1 MFFQRYKFTSYT
13 ERREKRFKILRPA
26 FIIFLIFILY
36 QLISS
41 YIITTYRIQAD
52 TMQPTIFSGDMII
65 TAPFYSSQ
73 KDIERGTLVMV
84 EPITRPHQNFL
95 KKTVQKIIAFVT
107 FQLINPFAANQ
118 PAQAKPFVRR
128 VVGIPGD
135 TVYMEAFVLHI
146 KTKDGGHFLTEFEV
160 TDNDYNVKI
169 ENLPENW
176 DTSLPFSGS
185 YPETALKGGGYF
197 VLCDNRI
204 ASSDSRLW
212 GPLQAATQI
221 KGRILMRYWPFSHI
235 SVF

>member
-1 MFFQRYKFTSYT
+1 MFFQRYKYTSYT
-13 ERREKRFKILRPA
+13 ERRAKQFKILRIA
-26 FIIFLIFILY
+26 FIVLLLFILY

-41 YIITTYRIQAD
+41 YIITAYRIQAD
-52 TMQPTIFSGDMII
+52 TMQPTFSSGDMII
-65 TAPFYSSQ
+65 TAPFYSVQ
-73 KDIERGTLVMV
+73 KDIERGTLVTV
-84 EPITRPHQNFL
+84 EPIERPHQNFFE
-95 KKTVQKIIAFVT
+95 KTAQKIVAFFT
-107 FQLINPFAANQ
+107 FQLVNPFAADQ
-118 PAQAKPFVRR
+118 PAQAKPFIRR

-135 TVYMEAFVLHI
+135 TIYMEDFVLHI

-176 DTSLPFSGS
+176 DATLPFSGA
-185 YPETALKGGGYF
+185 YPEMTLKDGEYF

-212 GPLQAATQI
+212 GPLQAATQV

>member
-13 ERREKRFKILRPA
+13 ERREKRFKIIRIA
-26 FIIFLIFILY
+26 FIVFLLFILY

-41 YIITTYRIQAD
+41 YIIATYRIQAD
-52 TMQPTIFSGDMII
+52 TMQPTFSSGDMII
-65 TAPFYSSQ
+65 TAPFYSTQ

-84 EPITRPHQNFL
+84 EPITRPHQNFF
-95 KKTVQKIIAFVT
+95 KKTTQKIVAFFT

-135 TVYMEAFVLHI
+135 TIYMEGFVLHI
-146 KTKDGGHFLTEFEV
+146 KTKNGGHFLTEFEV

-176 DTSLPFSGS
+176 DITLPFSGT
-185 YPETALKGGGYF
+185 YPEITLKEGEYF

-221 KGRILMRYWPFSHI
+221 KGRILMRYWPFSRI
-235 SVF
+235 ALF

>member
-1 MFFQRYKFTSYT
+1 MFFQRYKYTSYT
-13 ERREKRFKILRPA
+13 ERRAKQFKILRIA
-26 FIIFLIFILY
+26 FIVLLLFILY

-41 YIITTYRIQAD
+41 YIITAYRIQAD
-52 TMQPTIFSGDMII
+52 TMQPTFSSGDMII
-65 TAPFYSSQ
+65 TAPFYSVQ
-73 KDIERGTLVMV
+73 KDIERGTLVTV
-84 EPITRPHQNFL
+84 EPIERPHQNFFE
-95 KKTVQKIIAFVT
+95 KTAQKIVAFFT
-107 FQLINPFAANQ
+107 FQLVNPFAADQ
-118 PAQAKPFVRR
+118 PAQAKPFIRR

-135 TVYMEAFVLHI
+135 TIYMEDFVLHI

-160 TDNDYNVKI
+160 ADNDYNVKI

-176 DTSLPFSGS
+176 DATLPFSGA
-185 YPETALKGGGYF
+185 YPEMTLKDGEYF

-212 GPLQAATQI
+212 GPLQAATQV

>member
-13 ERREKRFKILRPA
+13 ERREKRFKIIRIA
-26 FIIFLIFILY
+26 FIIFLLFILY
-36 QLISS
+36 QLINS
-41 YIITTYRIQAD
+41 YIIAAYRIRAD
-52 TMQPTIFSGDMII
+52 TMQPTFSSGDMII
-65 TAPFYSSQ
+65 TAPFYSTQ
-73 KDIERGTLVMV
+73 KDIERGTLVTV
-84 EPITRPHQNFL
+84 EPIARPHQNFFE
-95 KKTVQKIIAFVT
+95 KTVQKIVAFFT
-107 FQLINPFAANQ
+107 FQLVNPFAANQ
-118 PAQAKPFVRR
+118 PAQAKPFIRR

-135 TVYMEAFVLHI
+135 TIYMEDFVLHI

-160 TDNDYNVKI
+160 ADNDYNVKI

-176 DTSLPFSGS
+176 DTSLPFSGA
-185 YPETALKGGGYF
+185 YPEMTLKEGEYF

>member
-13 ERREKRFKILRPA
+13 ERREKRFKILRIA
-26 FIIFLIFILY
+26 FIIFLIFIMY
-36 QLISS
+36 QLINS
-41 YIITTYRIQAD
+41 YVITTYRIQAD
-52 TMQPTIFSGDMII
+52 TMQPTFSSGDMII
-65 TAPFYSSQ
+65 TASFYSAQ

-84 EPITRPHQNFL
+84 EPIERPQQSFFE
-95 KKTVQKIIAFVT
+95 KTVQKIVAFFT

-118 PAQAKPFVRR
+118 PSRAKPFIRR

-135 TVYMEAFVLHI
+135 TLYMEGFVLHI
-146 KTKDGGHFLTEFEV
+146 KTKNGGHFLTEFEV
-160 TDNDYNVKI
+160 ADNDYNVTI

-176 DTSLPFSGS
+176 DTSLPFSGA
-185 YPETALKGGGYF
+185 YPEITLKEGEYF

-221 KGRILMRYWPFSHI
+221 KGRILMRYWPFSRI
-235 SVF
+235 SIF

>member
-13 ERREKRFKILRPA
+13 ERREKRFKIIRIA
-26 FIIFLIFILY
+26 FIVFLLFILY

-41 YIITTYRIQAD
+41 YMIATYRIQAD
-52 TMQPTIFSGDMII
+52 TMEPTFSSGDMII
-65 TAPFYSSQ
+65 TAPFYSTQ

-84 EPITRPHQNFL
+84 EPITRPHQNFFE
-95 KKTVQKIIAFVT
+95 KTTQKIVAFFT

-135 TVYMEAFVLHI
+135 TIYMEGFVLHI
-146 KTKDGGHFLTEFEV
+146 KTKNGGHFLTEFEV

-176 DTSLPFSGS
+176 DITLPFSGT
-185 YPETALKGGGYF
+185 YPEITLKEGEYF

-221 KGRILMRYWPFSHI
+221 KGRILMRYWPFSRI
-235 SVF
+235 ALF

>member
-1 MFFQRYKFTSYT
+1 MFFQRYKYTSYT
-13 ERREKRFKILRPA
+13 ERRAKQFKILRIA
-26 FIIFLIFILY
+26 FIVLLLFILY

-41 YIITTYRIQAD
+41 YIITAYRIQAD
-52 TMQPTIFSGDMII
+52 TMQPTFSSGDMII
-65 TAPFYSSQ
+65 TAPFYSAQ
-73 KDIERGTLVMV
+73 KDIERGTLVTV
-84 EPITRPHQNFL
+84 EPIERPHQNFFE
-95 KKTVQKIIAFVT
+95 KTAQKIVAFFT
-107 FQLINPFAANQ
+107 FQLVNPFAADQ
-118 PAQAKPFVRR
+118 PAQAKPFIRR

-135 TVYMEAFVLHI
+135 TIYMEDFVLHI

-160 TDNDYNVKI
+160 ADNDYNVKI
-169 ENLPENW
+169 ENMPENW
-176 DTSLPFSGS
+176 DTSLPFSGA
-185 YPETALKGGGYF
+185 YPEMTLKEGEYF

>member
-13 ERREKRFKILRPA
+13 ERREKRFKTLRIF
-26 FIIFLIFILY
+26 FIIFLIFIIY

-52 TMQPTIFSGDMII
+52 TMQPTFSSGDMII
-65 TAPFYSSQ
+65 TAPFYSAQ
-73 KDIERGTLVMV
+73 KDIERGTLVTV
-84 EPITRPHQNFL
+84 EPIARPHQNFFER
-95 KKTVQKIIAFVT
+95 TAQKIITFFT
-107 FQLINPFAANQ
+107 FQLINPFAAHQ
-118 PAQAKPFVRR
+118 PSQAKPFIRR

-135 TVYMEAFVLHI
+135 TVYMEGFVLHI
-146 KTKDGGHFLTEFEV
+146 KTKNGGHFLTEFEV
-160 TDNDYNVKI
+160 ADNDYNVKI

-185 YPETALKGGGYF
+185 YPEITLKEGEYF

-235 SVF
+235 SIF

>member
-13 ERREKRFKILRPA
+13 ERREKRFKVLRIA

-52 TMQPTIFSGDMII
+52 TIQPTFSSGDMII
-65 TAPFYSSQ
+65 TAPFYSAP

-84 EPITRPHQNFL
+84 EPIERPQQSFFE
-95 KKTVQKIIAFVT
+95 KTVQKIVAFFT

-118 PAQAKPFVRR
+118 PSQAKPFIRR

-135 TVYMEAFVLHI
+135 TLYMEGFVLHI
-146 KTKDGGHFLTEFEV
+146 KTKNGGHFLTEFEV
-160 TDNDYNVKI
+160 ADNDYNVTI

-176 DTSLPFSGS
+176 DTSLPFSGA
-185 YPETALKGGGYF
+185 YPEITLKEGEYF

-221 KGRILMRYWPFSHI
+221 KGRILIRYWPFSR
-235 SVF
+235 VALF

>member
-13 ERREKRFKILRPA
+13 ERREKRFKTLRIF
-26 FIIFLIFILY
+26 FIIFLIFIIY

-52 TMQPTIFSGDMII
+52 TMQPTFSSGDMII
-65 TAPFYSSQ
+65 TAPFYSAQ
-73 KDIERGTLVMV
+73 KDIERGTLVTV
-84 EPITRPHQNFL
+84 EPIARPHQNFFER
-95 KKTVQKIIAFVT
+95 TAQKIITFFT
-107 FQLINPFAANQ
+107 FQLINPFAAHQ
-118 PAQAKPFVRR
+118 PSQAKPFIRR

-135 TVYMEAFVLHI
+135 TVYMEGFVLHI
-146 KTKDGGHFLTEFEV
+146 KTKNGGHFLTEFEV
-160 TDNDYNVKI
+160 ADNDYNVKI

-185 YPETALKGGGYF
+185 YPETALKEGEYF

>member
-13 ERREKRFKILRPA
+13 ERRAKRFRLLRICCIVFLM
-26 FIIFLIFILY
+26 FIFY

-52 TMQPTIFSGDMII
+52 TMQPTFSSGDMVI
-65 TAPFYSSQ
+65 TTPFYSAQ
-73 KDIERGTLVMV
+73 KDIERGALVTV
-84 EPITRPHQNFL
+84 EPIERPHQSFFE
-95 KKTVQKIIAFVT
+95 KTTQKIVAFFT
-107 FQLINPFAANQ
+107 FQLVHPFKSNQ
-118 PAQAKPFVRR
+118 PSQAKPFIRR
-128 VVGIPGD
+128 LVGIPGD
-135 TVYMEAFVLHI
+135 TIYMEGFVLHI
-146 KTKDGGHFLTEFEV
+146 KTKNGGHFLTEFEV
-160 TDNDYNVKI
+160 TENDYNVKI

-176 DTSLPFSGS
+176 DTSLPFSGA
-185 YPETALKGGGYF
+185 YPEMTLKEGEYF

>member
-1 MFFQRYKFTSYT
+1 MFFQRYKYTSYT
-13 ERREKRFKILRPA
+13 ERRAKQFKILRIA
-26 FIIFLIFILY
+26 FIVLLLFILY

-41 YIITTYRIQAD
+41 YIITAYRIQAD
-52 TMQPTIFSGDMII
+52 TMQPTFSSGDMII
-65 TAPFYSSQ
+65 TAPFYPVQ
-73 KDIERGTLVMV
+73 KDIERGTLVTV
-84 EPITRPHQNFL
+84 EPIERPHQNFFE
-95 KKTVQKIIAFVT
+95 KTAQKIVAFFT
-107 FQLINPFAANQ
+107 FQLVNPFAADQ
-118 PAQAKPFVRR
+118 PAQAKPFIRR

-135 TVYMEAFVLHI
+135 TIYMEDFVLHI

-160 TDNDYNVKI
+160 ADNDYNVKI

-176 DTSLPFSGS
+176 DATLPFSGA
-185 YPETALKGGGYF
+185 YPEMTLKDGEYF

-212 GPLQAATQI
+212 GPLQAATQV

>member
-13 ERREKRFKILRPA
+13 ERREKRFKIIRIA
-26 FIIFLIFILY
+26 FIVFLLFILY

-41 YIITTYRIQAD
+41 YMIATYRIQAD
-52 TMQPTIFSGDMII
+52 TMEPTFSSGDMII
-65 TAPFYSSQ
+65 TAPFYSTQ
-73 KDIERGTLVMV
+73 KDIERGTLVTV
-84 EPITRPHQNFL
+84 EPIARPHQNFFE
-95 KKTVQKIIAFVT
+95 KTVQKIVAFFT
-107 FQLINPFAANQ
+107 FQLVNPFAANQ
-118 PAQAKPFVRR
+118 PAQAKPFIRR

-135 TVYMEAFVLHI
+135 TIYMEGFVLHI
-146 KTKDGGHFLTEFEV
+146 KTKNGGHFLTEFEV

-176 DTSLPFSGS
+176 DITLPFSGT
-185 YPETALKGGGYF
+185 YPEITLKEGEYF